1 MLSPGR
7 KLLKLFHP
15 EGIPWPATILYN
27 ALSATNIFQK
37 NYALVAQDIVR
48 YCPEGNV
55 LDIGTGP
62 GWLLLKLYEQS
73 ANLHITGLD
82 VSPGMVA
89 KARQNLK
96 QKGLSESIDV
106 QEGSADK
113 LPFAENTF
121 DAVVSTG
128 SIHHWKQPETGL
140 NEIYRVLKP
149 GGHALIYDIM
159 SDTPKAVLRDARR
172 EFGRFRM
179 FMLWIHA
186 FEEPFYSTHGFESL
200 PQTTLFKNG
209 HLRFVGVLG
218 CLTLKKEI
226 GGAQ

>member
-27 ALSATNIFQK
+27 AISTTNIFQQ
-37 NYALVAQDIVR
+37 NYALVAQDIVS
-48 YCPEGNV
+48 YCSEGNV

-62 GWLLLKLYEQS
+62 GWLLMKLYEQS
-73 ANLHITGLD
+73 AKLRITGLD

-96 QKGLSESIDV
+96 QKDLSGSIDV
-106 QEGSADK
+106 QEGSAGK
-113 LPFAENTF
+113 LPFADNTF

-128 SIHHWKQPETGL
+128 SIHHWKHPEAGL
-140 NEIYRVLKP
+140 NEIYRILKP
-149 GGHALIYDIM
+149 GGHALIYDII
-159 SDTPKAVLRDARR
+159 SDTPKAVLHDAQRK
-172 EFGRFRM
+172 FGRFRM

-186 FEEPFYSTHGFESL
+186 FEEPFYSMHGFESL

-209 HLRFVGVLG
+209 QLRFVGVLG
-218 CLTLKKEI
+218 CLTLKKD
-226 GGAQ
+226 GDS